1 MEGSA
6 PTVLDATA
14 AREGGVVLEEEVY
27 EDYFGFD
34 AKDQFY
40 LPDKKQYIEFQVM
53 DEGRK
58 ARFQSMTNKDV
69 VLERTSGNARM
80 KVDPATERH
89 ELLKNSVVG
98 WKMMR
103 KNSNNQWEPVP
114 FSIGS
119 PGAEFEKWLSK
130 ANPAIVEDLEK
141 AIRKAN
147 PWLIGE
153 MTVEDID
160 REMDN
165 LRELREAA
173 VKREEGN
180 ASSSSK

>member
-1 MEGSA
+1 MSITEG
-6 PTVLDATA
+6 TVDSTA
-14 AREGGVVLEEEVY
+14 AAQAGVVLEEEVY

-34 AKDQFY
+34 AKHQFF
-40 LPDKKQYIEFQVM
+40 LPDNKQYIEFQVM

-58 ARFQSMTNKDV
+58 AKFQMMTNRDV
-69 VLERTSGNARM
+69 VLERQSGNARM
-80 KVDPATERH
+80 KVDPASERH
-89 ELLKNSVVG
+89 ELLKNSVTG
-98 WKMMR
+98 WRMMR

-119 PGAEFEKWLSK
+119 PGAEFEKWLNR
-130 ANPAIVEDLEK
+130 ANPSIVEDLEK

-173 VKREEGN
+173 IKREQGN
-180 ASSSSK
+180 DSSSSK